1 MSPPTRQV
9 VIGDGNFVQG
19 QFAQGGPGMILFL
32 NAIDWLGQDDDLIAI
47 RSREAAIRPLKPDI
61 SDATKQTVRYANWFG
76 PPILVLLLGAFRWT
90 AKRNRRKGVA
100 V

>member
-1 MSPPTRQV
+1 
-9 VIGDGNFVQG
+9 
-19 QFAQGGPGMILFL
+19 MILFL
-32 NAIDWLGQDDDLIAI
+32 NAVDWLGQDDDLIAI

-76 PPILVLLLGAFRWT
+76 PPMLVLLLGAFRWT
-90 AKRNRRKGVA
+90 AKRNRHKGVS